1 MKTIA
6 FIFALLSRVIS
17 PAIKTYLAILLFAF
31 SPCVAGAEP
40 SSPPKDSPER
50 KAILDALRPPLNK
63 LEGAK
68 VKFVDPKISMLK
80 GWVTVSSGFV
90 REDGSPVSGDD
101 FDLDYFAV
109 VQRVGTKWHIRSWGF
124 SGDPSAVMEGRRAN
138 PEAPAEIFPDYA
150 DSELAKENESN
161 EAREPERNKAGIFSA
176 KPGTP
181 ERKEILDAIR
191 PRIEKELGEPVIFRV
206 DFIHVG
212 KEWALLQGRARKADD
227 SQFPF
232 GTEIDYVTVLLK
244 KAGSGWQIVHRDK
257 LRGPSGYFGF
267 DDLQKKFQKAPAL
280 LFP

>member
-1 MKTIA
+1 MKAYFVIFLIA
-6 FIFALLSRVIS
+6 LSLHTFADG
-17 PAIKTYLAILLFAF
+17 PT
-31 SPCVAGAEP
+31 
-40 SSPPKDSPER
+40 SPPKDSPER

-63 LEGAK
+63 EEGAK
-68 VKFVDPKISMLK
+68 VKFVSPKISMLK
-80 GWVTVSSGFV
+80 GWATVSSGFV
-90 REDGSPVSGDD
+90 REDGGPVTGEG

-109 VQRVGTKWHIRSWGF
+109 VQRVGTKWNIRSWGF

-150 DSELAKENESN
+150 DSELAKEKESN

-181 ERKEILDAIR
+181 ERKEILEAIR

-212 KEWALLQGRARKADD
+212 KEWALFQGRARKADD
-227 SQFPF
+227 SQFRYDMN
-232 GTEIDYVTVLLK
+232 IDYVTVLLK
-244 KAGSGWQIVHRDK
+244 KADAGWQIIHRDA

-267 DDLQKKFQKAPAL
+267 DELQKKFPKAPAL